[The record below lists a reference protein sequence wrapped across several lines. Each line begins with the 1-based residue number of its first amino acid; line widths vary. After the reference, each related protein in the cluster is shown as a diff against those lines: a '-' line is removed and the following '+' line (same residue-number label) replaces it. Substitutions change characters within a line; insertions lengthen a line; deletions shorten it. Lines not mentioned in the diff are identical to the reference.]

1 MVNCQLNDLY
11 KSFHIFISAIIM
23 LNMFSYLFFL
33 HLLSH
38 DWCKAFREKTKFL
51 RLYKKNQN
59 LTSRH
64 GNLYFFLH
72 PLLNCLAIVNEFL
85 ADT

>member
-1 MVNCQLNDLY
+1 MIGARHLERKQNFED
-11 KSFHIFISAIIM
+11 FI
-23 LNMFSYLFFL
+23 
-33 HLLSH
+33 
-38 DWCKAFREKTKFL
+38 
-51 RLYKKNQN
+51 KKNQN